1 MNRNI
6 TVYTGRECM
15 RMFDNIFC
23 KEDIEILLKH
33 ESNSYML
40 NILNI
45 ILITENSNIKD
56 LLYKR
61 YGN

>member
-15 RMFDNIFC
+15 KMFDDILC
-23 KEDIEILLKH
+23 KEYIKILLKH